1 MPVNAI
7 SPNGV
12 AGKQTIVGATN
23 ETVIV
28 SGSEV
33 VIGALVLDGGAVPA
47 GQAAVLTF
55 LGVATDPDTAS
66 VGSVRLYDLGPA
78 NGPEVAPVLRATLT
92 IDTST
97 ADEGKVLRKSVQLVP
112 AASPGAPPQIFD
124 TARLYQVRAHR
135 SASGG
140 SETFS
145 VFQAGVVVE

>member
-12 AGKQTIVGATN
+12 ASPQTIVGAAKVAITD
-23 ETVIV
+23 

-33 VIGALVLDGGAVPA
+33 VIGALVFDGGAIPA
-47 GQAAVLTF
+47 GQAALFEF

-78 NGPEVAPVLRATLT
+78 DGPEVAPVLRATLT

-97 ADEGKVLRKSVQLVP
+97 ADDGKVLRKSVQLVP
-112 AASPGAPPQIFD
+112 SASPGGAPQIYN
-124 TARLYQVRAHR
+124 TPRLYQVRGHR

-145 VFQAGVVVE
+145 VFRASIAVS